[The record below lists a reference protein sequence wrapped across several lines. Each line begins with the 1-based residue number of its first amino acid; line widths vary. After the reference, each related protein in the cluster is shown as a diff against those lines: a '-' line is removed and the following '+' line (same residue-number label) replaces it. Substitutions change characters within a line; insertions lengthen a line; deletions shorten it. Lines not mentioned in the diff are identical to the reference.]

1 MESDFRHRQASHAQ
15 RLSACTRVDEHSVR
29 PQPTRRAPRLLSC
42 VRVPRLCQPWPT
54 VDRQTVRC
62 VLCTLFLTLC
72 VGPHLLAQTPPKDVP
87 TVQRQNSSPQPSTL
101 PIQKLN
107 LAGRVQDRKPIPS
120 AQEDPEEAAAYADT
134 LAAAHRTSPAALAQL
149 SRRDV
154 TFAHLFEEP
163 QKYRGDLIHVEGRLR
178 RVRRFDAPKFIEE
191 AHGIKVL
198 YEGWLFE
205 PDVYG
210 ANPRCVIFTHLP
222 PGIGVGEDTDYRV
235 SFDGYFFKR
244 YRYKAGDG
252 WRDAPLFIAP
262 TLTLSPMSSP
272 SPISNSPF
280 SAGTLATG
288 FVGLIVATAALALV
302 LGCWYWRGD
311 RQVRA
316 RLGVGNRLMPADP
329 DAGYEIPDRAESK

>member
-1 MESDFRHRQASHAQ
+1 MVSDFRRHQASEAQ
-15 RLSACTRVDEHSVR
+15 RLSAYVRVDEHIVR
-29 PQPTRRAPRLLSC
+29 PRATRRLPRLFAS
-42 VRVPRLCQPWPT
+42 VRVPRLCQPWPN
-54 VDRQTVRC
+54 VDGQPVRC
-62 VLCTLFLTLC
+62 ILCTLFLTLSAC
-72 VGPHLLAQTPPKDVP
+72 PAIPSQT
-87 TVQRQNSSPQPSTL
+87 SPQPLTES
-101 PIQKLN
+101 PSGRRHDSSPQKLN
-107 LAGRVQDRKPIPS
+107 LASRAQDRKPIPS

-134 LAAAHRTSPAALAQL
+134 LAAAHRASPAALAQL

-163 QKYRGDLIHVEGRLR
+163 QNYRGQVIHVEGRLR

-210 ANPRCVIFTHLP
+210 ANPRCAIFTHLP
-222 PGIGVGEDTDYRV
+222 DGIVVAEDTDYRV
-235 SFDGYFFKR
+235 AFDGYFFKR

-262 TLTLSPMSSP
+262 TLTLSPSS
-272 SPISNSPF
+272 SASRISSNPF

-288 FVGLIVATAALALV
+288 FVGLIAATAGLALL
-302 LGCWYWRGD
+302 LGWWYCRGD

-316 RLGVGNRLMPADP
+316 RLSLGNRLTAADP
-329 DAGYEIPDRAESK
+329 SAGYEIPDEAELK